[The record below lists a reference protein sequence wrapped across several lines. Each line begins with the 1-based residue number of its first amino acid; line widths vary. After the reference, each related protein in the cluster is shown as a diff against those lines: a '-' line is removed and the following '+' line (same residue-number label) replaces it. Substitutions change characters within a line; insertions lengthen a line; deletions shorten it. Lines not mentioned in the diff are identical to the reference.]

1 MSVKT
6 NIKEKLIKNKYDEKE
21 IFNINSSVDYI
32 EKEFLK
38 LDERTKGILIA
49 EISRITGIFV
59 LNYDINKVF
68 CPRKEKINFKRI

>member
-1 MSVKT
+1 MKKK
-6 NIKEKLIKNKYDEKE
+6 IKEKLIKNKYDEKE

-49 EISRITGIFV
+49 EISRITGMFV